1 MDIGRSIR
9 LECPAKV
16 NLSLDIVGKRDDG
29 YHFLKMVMQSID
41 LCDYVTITKN
51 NTGNISVS
59 CDDESVICD
68 ESNTAFKAAK
78 VFFEE
83 CEIDDFGVDI
93 KIEKNIPS
101 QAGLGGASA
110 DAAGVLV
117 GLNELYKQN
126 LSKTELCNIGER
138 VGADVPF
145 CILGGG
151 ALAEGIGDILSPI
164 PSLEECFFT
173 VVKPDLSISTKEAYG
188 KYGSAVITR
197 RPDTSSLIAAIVAQD
212 LENLSSHL
220 CNVFEETISSDVI
233 YQIKDEMLENE
244 AIGALMTGSGSA
256 VFGIFEQKR
265 KAQKCADKF
274 DDFASF
280 VCEPVDH
287 GAIIVE

>member
-1 MDIGRSIR
+1 MDIGRSIK

-41 LCDYVTITKN
+41 LCDYVTVTKN
-51 NTGNISVS
+51 DTGKIFIG
-59 CDDESVICD
+59 CDDKSLVCD
-68 ESNTAFKAAK
+68 ESNTTFKAAK
-78 VFFEE
+78 AFFEE
-83 CEIDDFGVDI
+83 CEIDDFGVNI
-93 KIEKNIPS
+93 YIEKNIPS

-117 GLNELYKQN
+117 GLNELYEQGLTKA
-126 LSKTELCNIGER
+126 ELCDIGER

-145 CILGGG
+145 CIMGGG
-151 ALAEGIGDILSPI
+151 AVAEGIGDILSPI

-197 RPDTSSLIAAIVAQD
+197 RPDTSSLVAAIVAQD
-212 LENLSSHL
+212 LESVSSHL
-220 CNVFEETISSDVI
+220 CNVFEETLSEDVI

-256 VFGIFEQKR
+256 VFGIFDNKR
-265 KAQKCADKF
+265 KAQRCADKL
-274 DDFASF
+274 DDYQSF
-280 VCEPVDH
+280 VCEPIDH
-287 GAIIVE
+287 GAIIVG